1 MSNPIEYVEEG
12 GVVTLTMDW
21 PGAVN
26 LMDAAFIPS
35 FRETLDRLEAEKDS
49 VKGVILRSAKS
60 TFFAG
65 ADLKLFLGMDRSD
78 AGALFDMIEGTKAQL
93 RRIEKLGKPVVAVI
107 EGSALGGGFEVAL
120 ACHHR
125 VVVDNP
131 KTQLGMPEVTLG
143 LLPGGGGVTRMVRHL
158 GVQAA
163 LPSLLEG
170 KLMKP
175 ADLAQLGL
183 AEVAPDA
190 GAATRQALAW
200 IDANPAPV
208 QPWDQKG
215 HKIPGGK
222 PYTPALAQLQIAA
235 PAMLLA
241 KTKGT
246 LPAPEAVLS
255 AAVEGAQ
262 VDFDTASRIESRHLA
277 RLVLHPVSRNMIGTL
292 FLGMNEIKAGA
303 GRPKDVPKFK
313 VGKLGILGAG
323 MMGAGIAYAAATKG
337 IDVVLLD
344 TEQARAEK
352 GKAYTAGLLDRGLK
366 RGRVTEERR
375 TETLG
380 RIQPTTRYDD
390 LDGCD
395 LIIEAVFEDPDIKA
409 DVTRRAE
416 PRLREGGLYASNT
429 STIPI
434 TDLAGASDNPA
445 RFIGLH
451 FFSPVDRMQLV
462 EIIWGK
468 ETSDE
473 SVAHALDFV
482 AQIGKVPIVVNDSR
496 GFYTSR
502 VFGQYVNEGA
512 AMLAEGIPA
521 AVIENAALGAGM
533 PVGPLA
539 VLDEVTLTLP
549 LHVEASA
556 RKAGVEPKE
565 RHPGLAVLERM
576 VELER
581 TGRSAGQG
589 FYDYPEGQPKR
600 LWSGLKDLSP
610 QQKRGEYDVA
620 ELRDRLLYAQA
631 VDAAHVADSGVLTE
645 ARDLNVGSILGLGFP
660 VWTGGVHQFI
670 EWVGREQFVVRAR
683 ELAARHGSRF
693 EPPASLLGGVA
704 TPQGAGAEMAAVTPP
719 ATPEATVS
727 APSLDPDVDLREG
740 QYAGLGEEASL
751 PQGQG

>member
-1 MSNPIEYVEEG
+1 MSNPIEYAREG
-12 GVVTLTMDW
+12 KLVTLTMNW

-26 LMDAAFIPS
+26 LMDADFIPS
-35 FRETLDRLEAEKDS
+35 FRETLDRLEGEKDDIA
-49 VKGVILRSAKS
+49 GVILRSAKP

-65 ADLKLFLGMDRSD
+65 ADLKMFLGMDRSD
-78 AGALFDMIEGTKAQL
+78 PQALFDLIEGTKAEL

-125 VVVDNP
+125 VVVDHP

-163 LPSLLEG
+163 LPFLLEG
-170 KLMKP
+170 KLMRP
-175 ADLAQLGL
+175 AELAELGL
-183 AEVAPDA
+183 AELAPDA
-190 GAATRQALAW
+190 EAATRQALAW
-200 IDANPAPV
+200 IEANPVPV
-208 QPWDQKG
+208 KPWDQKG
-215 HKIPGGK
+215 YKIPGGK

-241 KTKGT
+241 RTKGT

-262 VDFDTASRIESRHLA
+262 VDFDTASRIESRYLT

-303 GRPKDVPKFK
+303 GRPKDVPKFR
-313 VGKLGILGAG
+313 VQKLGILGAG

-344 TEQARAEK
+344 TEQSKAEK
-352 GKAYTAGLLDRGLK
+352 GKAYSEGLLDKGLK
-366 RGRVTEERR
+366 RGKVSEERR
-375 TETLG
+375 AETLG
-380 RIQPTTRYDD
+380 RIQPTTRFED
-390 LDGCD
+390 LEGCD

-409 DVTRRAE
+409 DVTRKAE
-416 PRLREGGLYASNT
+416 PMLREGGLYASNT

-434 TDLAGASDNPA
+434 TDLAQASQNPA

-462 EIIWGK
+462 EIIRGR

-473 SVAHALDFV
+473 SVAHALDFA

-521 AVIENAALGAGM
+521 AVIENAALQAGM

-556 RKAGVEPKE
+556 KKAGAEPKE

-576 VELER
+576 VDLGR
-581 TGRSAGQG
+581 TGRSAGKG

-610 QQKRGEYDVA
+610 QQGRGEYDLQ

-631 VDAAHVADSGVLTE
+631 VDAAHVAETGVLTE
-645 ARDLNVGSILGLGFP
+645 GRDLNVGSILGLGFP
-660 VWTGGVHQFI
+660 VWTGGAHQFI
-670 EWVGREQFVVRAR
+670 EFVGREQFVQRAR

-693 EPPASLLGGVA
+693 EPPAGLLKG
-704 TPQGAGAEMAAVTPP
+704 T
-719 ATPEATVS
+719 
-727 APSLDPDVDLREG
+727 DLQEG
-740 QYAGLGEEASL
+740 QYAGLGE
-751 PQGQG
+751 